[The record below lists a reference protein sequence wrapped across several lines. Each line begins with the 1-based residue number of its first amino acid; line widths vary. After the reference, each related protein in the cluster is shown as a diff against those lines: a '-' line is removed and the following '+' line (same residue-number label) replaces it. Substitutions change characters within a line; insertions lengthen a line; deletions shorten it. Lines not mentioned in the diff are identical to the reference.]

1 MASFASGGPRDG
13 NTGVSE
19 GPGAGVLSSIK
30 ERHAAF
36 MVDPREPLDSL
47 IAPPSRFTAGTTFP
61 RAREIR
67 LYDTT
72 LRDGEQTP
80 GVAFSPEQKYELACM
95 LSDAGLHIIDM
106 GFPSAAPSE
115 RRALELILE
124 GKKKGRIRGDLEII
138 VMCRS
143 NAKDLDVTIDTLEQM
158 GARPDDC
165 TFFIF
170 TSGSDLHLKYKIGKT
185 LLALEGR
192 KAEEW
197 LDLPVAF
204 YREANIRMA
213 CAAIAHARKRG
224 VREIE
229 FGGEDGS
236 RADVDYL
243 IALARACYEA
253 GGTRYSFP
261 DTVGFFAPEGVDY
274 YIPKLVAAFPDKPLV
289 VHFHNDF
296 GLGAY
301 NTVRALHHGAT
312 IPTCTVNG
320 LGERAG
326 NAPLHTTVM
335 ILKELY
341 GVTVP
346 GFRYDMLWDL
356 RRKVEE
362 MSGLPV
368 GASEPIIGHNVFS
381 HETGIHTAGITIH
394 PAIYQ
399 VIEPDSV
406 GGRLR
411 FLFGKHSGA
420 MAIEAVL
427 SRHHEELQ
435 AAGVSVTPRL
445 VQLLLRVVKGVRE
458 KKALVSQPVDGVRN
472 YYAHLERLGLTEQ
485 DLLAYATVLGR
496 EEQSA

>member
-1 MASFASGGPRDG
+1 
-13 NTGVSE
+13 
-19 GPGAGVLSSIK
+19 
-30 ERHAAF
+30 
-36 MVDPREPLDSL
+36 MVDLREPLDDL
-47 IAPPSRFTAGTTFP
+47 VAPPARFTSATAFP
-61 RAREIR
+61 RAKEIR

-80 GVAFSPEQKYELACM
+80 GVAFTPEQKYDLACM
-95 LSDAGLHIIDM
+95 LSDAGVHIIDM

-115 RRALELILE
+115 RRALELILG
-124 GKKKGRIRGDLEII
+124 GKKKGRIRPDLEVI

-143 NAKDLDVTIDTLEQM
+143 NARDIDITLDTLRNM
-158 GARPDDC
+158 GAKPSDC

-185 LLALEGR
+185 LLQLEGR
-192 KAEEW
+192 KPEEW
-197 LDLPVAF
+197 LDLPVSF
-204 YREANIRMA
+204 YRQANINMA
-213 CAAIAHARKRG
+213 CKAIAHARSRG
-224 VREIE
+224 VEQVE

-236 RADVDYL
+236 RADVSYL
-243 IALARACYEA
+243 IELAAACYKA

-289 VHFHNDF
+289 IHFHNDF

-341 GVTVP
+341 GITVP
-346 GFRYDMLWDL
+346 GFRYDMLWAL

-362 MSGLPV
+362 FSGLPV
-368 GASEPIIGHNVFS
+368 GASEPIIGHNVFT

-399 VIEPDSV
+399 VVEPESV
-406 GGRLR
+406 GGQLR

-427 SRHHEELQ
+427 SRHREEL
-435 AAGVSVTPRL
+435 AAGGVTVTPQL
-445 VQLLLRVVKGVRE
+445 VQLLLRLVKEVRE
-458 KKALVSQPVDGVRN
+458 KKAGASQHLDGVRN
-472 YYAHLERLGLTEQ
+472 YYSPLERLGLSED
-485 DLLAYATVLGR
+485 DLVAYALVLGR
-496 EEQSA
+496 TETAGR

>member
-1 MASFASGGPRDG
+1 
-13 NTGVSE
+13 
-19 GPGAGVLSSIK
+19 
-30 ERHAAF
+30 
-36 MVDPREPLDSL
+36 
-47 IAPPSRFTAGTTFP
+47 
-61 RAREIR
+61 
-67 LYDTT
+67 
-72 LRDGEQTP
+72 
-80 GVAFSPEQKYELACM
+80 M
-95 LSDAGLHIIDM
+95 L
-106 GFPSAAPSE
+106 
-115 RRALELILE
+115 
-124 GKKKGRIRGDLEII
+124 
-138 VMCRS
+138 CRS
-143 NAKDLDVTIDTLEQM
+143 NARDIDVTIDTLRAM
-158 GARPDDC
+158 GASPRDV

-185 LLALEGR
+185 LLQLEGR
-192 KAEEW
+192 KPEEW
-197 LDLPVAF
+197 LELPVAF

-213 CAAIAHARKRG
+213 TQAIAHARSRG
-224 VREIE
+224 VLQIE

-243 IALARACYEA
+243 IELARACYEK

-261 DTVGFFAPEGVDY
+261 DTVGFFAPEGVDFY
-274 YIPKLVAAFPDKPLV
+274 VPKLVAAFPDKPLV
-289 VHFHNDF
+289 IHFHNDF

-341 GVTVP
+341 GITIP
-346 GFRYDMLWDL
+346 GFRYDMLWAL

-362 MSGLPV
+362 CSGLPV

-394 PAIYQ
+394 PAIYP
-399 VIEPDSV
+399 VVEPESV
-406 GGRLR
+406 GGQLR

-427 SRHHEELQ
+427 QRHKDALSAE
-435 AAGVSVTPRL
+435 GVLVTPKL
-445 VQLLLRVVKGVRE
+445 VQILLQLVKGVRE
-458 KKALVSQPVDGVRN
+458 KKAIVSQHLDGVRN
-472 YYAHLERLGLTEQ
+472 YYAHIERLGLTEE
-485 DLLAYATVLGR
+485 DLLAYALVLGR
-496 EEQSA
+496 ET

>member
-1 MASFASGGPRDG
+1 
-13 NTGVSE
+13 
-19 GPGAGVLSSIK
+19 
-30 ERHAAF
+30 
-36 MVDPREPLDSL
+36 MVELREPLDTL
-47 IAPPSRFTAGTTFP
+47 ISGPSRFNAGTGFP
-61 RAREIR
+61 RAKEIR

-80 GVAFSPEQKYELACM
+80 GVAFTPEQKYELAGM
-95 LSDAGLHIIDM
+95 LSDAGVHILDM

-124 GKKKGRIRGDLEII
+124 GKRKGRIRPDLEIT

-143 NAKDLDVTIDTLEQM
+143 NARDIDVTLDALEKL
-158 GARPDDC
+158 GARPSDC

-192 KAEEW
+192 KADEW
-197 LDLPVAF
+197 LDLPVSF
-204 YREANIRMA
+204 YREANVKMA
-213 CAAIAHARKRG
+213 CTAIAHARDRG
-224 VREIE
+224 VEAIE

-243 IALARACYEA
+243 IELAGACYRA

-274 YIPKLVAAFPDKPLV
+274 YIPRLVAAFPDKPLV

-312 IPTCTVNG
+312 VPTCTVNG

-341 GVTVP
+341 GITIP
-346 GFRYDMLWDL
+346 GFRYDMLWSL

-362 MSGLPV
+362 YSGLPV
-368 GASEPIIGHNVFS
+368 AASEPVIGHNVFS
-381 HETGIHTAGITIH
+381 HETGIHTAGMTIH

-399 VIEPDSV
+399 VIEPESV
-406 GGRLR
+406 GGHLR

-427 SRHHEELQ
+427 QRHREELSSE
-435 AAGVSVTPRL
+435 GVEVTPAL
-445 VQLLLRVVKGVRE
+445 VKLLLDLVKGVRE
-458 KKALVSQPVDGVRN
+458 KKARVSQHLDGVRN
-472 YYAHLERLGLTEQ
+472 YYGHLDRLGLTEE
-485 DLLAYATVLGR
+485 DLVAYALVLGR
-496 EEQSA
+496 RPD

>member
-1 MASFASGGPRDG
+1 
-13 NTGVSE
+13 
-19 GPGAGVLSSIK
+19 
-30 ERHAAF
+30 
-36 MVDPREPLDSL
+36 MVELREPLDTL
-47 IAPPSRFTAGTTFP
+47 ISGPSRFNAGTGFP
-61 RAREIR
+61 RAKEIR

-80 GVAFSPEQKYELACM
+80 GVAFTPEQKYELAGM
-95 LSDAGLHIIDM
+95 LSDAGVHILDM

-124 GKKKGRIRGDLEII
+124 GKKKGRIRADLEVI

-143 NAKDLDVTIDTLEQM
+143 NARDIDITLDTLRNM
-158 GARPDDC
+158 GAKPSDC

-185 LLALEGR
+185 LLQLEGR
-192 KAEEW
+192 RPEEW
-197 LDLPVAF
+197 LDLPVSF
-204 YREANIRMA
+204 YRQANIRMA
-213 CAAIAHARKRG
+213 EGAIRHARSRG
-224 VREIE
+224 VEQIE

-236 RADVDYL
+236 RADVGYL
-243 IALARACYEA
+243 IELARACYDA

-289 VHFHNDF
+289 IHFHNDF
-296 GLGAY
+296 GLAAY

-335 ILKELY
+335 MLKELY
-341 GVTVP
+341 GVAIP
-346 GFRYDMLWDL
+346 GFRYDMLWAL

-362 MSGLPV
+362 LSGLPV
-368 GASEPIIGHNVFS
+368 GPTEPVVGYNVFT

-399 VIEPDSV
+399 VIEPESV
-406 GGRLR
+406 GGELR

-420 MAIEAVL
+420 VAIEAIL
-427 SRHHEELQ
+427 SRHKDELERD
-435 AAGVSVTPRL
+435 GVLVTPQL
-445 VQLLLRVVKGVRE
+445 VQLLVRVVKELRE
-458 KKALVSQPVDGVRN
+458 DRALVSHH
-472 YYAHLERLGLTEQ
+472 A
-485 DLLAYATVLGR
+485 
-496 EEQSA
+496 

>member
-1 MASFASGGPRDG
+1 
-13 NTGVSE
+13 
-19 GPGAGVLSSIK
+19 
-30 ERHAAF
+30 
-36 MVDPREPLDSL
+36 MVELREPLDSL
-47 IAPPSRFTAGTTFP
+47 IAPPSNFTKGTAFP
-61 RAREIR
+61 RAKEIR

-80 GVAFSPEQKYELACM
+80 GVAFTPGQKYELAGM

-115 RRALELILE
+115 RRALELILG
-124 GKKKGRIRGDLEII
+124 GKKKGRIRPDLEII

-143 NAKDLDVTIDTLEQM
+143 NARDIDVTLETLRNM
-158 GARPDDC
+158 GASPSDC

-185 LLALEGR
+185 LLQLEGR
-192 KAEEW
+192 NPEEW
-197 LDLPVAF
+197 LDLPVSF
-204 YREANIRMA
+204 YRQANITMA
-213 CAAIAHARKRG
+213 CKAIAHARSRG
-224 VREIE
+224 VEQIE

-236 RADVDYL
+236 RADVGYL
-243 IALARACYEA
+243 IELAAACYKA

-289 VHFHNDF
+289 IHFHNDF

-341 GVTVP
+341 GVAIP
-346 GFRYDMLWDL
+346 GFRYDMLWAL

-362 MSGLPV
+362 FSGLPV
-368 GASEPIIGHNVFS
+368 GASEPVIGHNVFS

-399 VIEPDSV
+399 VIEPEAV

-420 MAIEAVL
+420 TAIEAVL
-427 SRHHEELQ
+427 GRHREEL
-435 AAGVSVTPRL
+435 AAEGVEVTPQL
-445 VQLLLRVVKGVRE
+445 VQLLLRLVKGVRE
-458 KKALVSQPVDGVRN
+458 KKAMVSQHLDGVRN
-472 YYAHLERLGLTEQ
+472 YYAHLERLGLTEE
-485 DLLAYATVLGR
+485 DLVAYALVLGR
-496 EEQSA
+496 NVSD

>member
-1 MASFASGGPRDG
+1 
-13 NTGVSE
+13 
-19 GPGAGVLSSIK
+19 
-30 ERHAAF
+30 
-36 MVDPREPLDSL
+36 MVDLREPLDTL
-47 IAPPSRFTAGTTFP
+47 VAPPSRFTAGTTFP
-61 RAREIR
+61 RAKEIR

-80 GVAFSPEQKYELACM
+80 GVAFTPEQKYELAAL

-106 GFPSAAPSE
+106 GFPSAAASE

-124 GKKKGRIRGDLEII
+124 GRKKGRIRADLEII

-143 NAKDLDVTIDTLEQM
+143 NAHDIDVTVDTLEAM
-158 GARPDDC
+158 GARPSDC

-192 KAEEW
+192 RPEEW
-197 LDLPVAF
+197 LDLPVSF
-204 YREANIRMA
+204 YRQANVHMA
-213 CAAIAHARKRG
+213 TRAIAHARRRG
-224 VREIE
+224 VEQIE

-236 RADVDYL
+236 RADVGYL
-243 IALARACYEA
+243 IELARACYEA

-312 IPTCTVNG
+312 VPTCTVNG
-320 LGERAG
+320 VGERAG

-335 ILKELY
+335 MLKELY

-346 GFRYDMLWDL
+346 GFRYDMLWEL

-368 GASEPIIGHNVFS
+368 GPTEPIIGHNVFT

-399 VIEPDSV
+399 VIDPETV
-406 GGRLR
+406 GGKLR

-427 SRHHEELQ
+427 ARHREEL
-435 AAGVSVTPRL
+435 AEAGVEVSPRL
-445 VQLLLRVVKGVRE
+445 VSLLLRLVKEVRE
-458 KKALVSQPVDGVRN
+458 QKSAKSSPAGGVRN
-472 YYAHLERLGLTEQ
+472 YYAHLERLGLTED
-485 DLLAYATVLGR
+485 DLVAYARVLGR
-496 EEQSA
+496 KE

>member
-1 MASFASGGPRDG
+1 
-13 NTGVSE
+13 
-19 GPGAGVLSSIK
+19 
-30 ERHAAF
+30 
-36 MVDPREPLDSL
+36 MVELREPLEEL
-47 IAPPSRFTAGTTFP
+47 LHLPKTFTAGTAFP
-61 RAREIR
+61 RAKEIR

-80 GVAFSPEQKYELACM
+80 GVAFTAEQKYELAGM
-95 LSDAGLHIIDM
+95 LSDAGVHIIDM

-115 RRALELILE
+115 RRALELILG
-124 GKKKGRIRGDLEII
+124 GKKKGRIRKDLEII

-143 NAKDLDVTIDTLEQM
+143 NPRDIDVTLDTLEKM

-185 LLALEGR
+185 LLQLEGR
-192 KAEEW
+192 GPEEW
-197 LDLPVAF
+197 LDLPVSF
-204 YREANIRMA
+204 YREANIRMST
-213 CAAIAHARKRG
+213 AAIRHARSRG
-224 VREIE
+224 VKEIE

-236 RADVDYL
+236 RADVGYL
-243 IALARACYEA
+243 IELARACYEA

-261 DTVGFFAPEGVDY
+261 DTVGYFAPEGVDF

-312 IPTCTVNG
+312 VPTCTVNG
-320 LGERAG
+320 IGERAG
-326 NAPLHTTVM
+326 NAPLHQTVM
-335 ILKELY
+335 ILRELY
-341 GVTVP
+341 GVAIP
-346 GFRYDMLWDL
+346 GFRYDMLWAL

-362 MSGLPV
+362 FSGIPV
-368 GASEPIIGHNVFS
+368 GATEPIIGHNVFS

-399 VIEPDSV
+399 VIEPEMV
-406 GGRLR
+406 GGHLR

-427 SRHHEELQ
+427 GRHREEL
-435 AAGVSVTPRL
+435 AAEGVEVTPQL
-445 VQLLLRVVKGVRE
+445 VQLLLRLVKEVRE
-458 KKALVSQPVDGVRN
+458 KKAVVSQHLDGVRN
-472 YYAHLERLGLTEQ
+472 YYSHLDRLGLTEE
-485 DLLAYATVLGR
+485 DLVAYALVLGR
-496 EEQSA
+496 GGEARP

>member
-1 MASFASGGPRDG
+1 
-13 NTGVSE
+13 
-19 GPGAGVLSSIK
+19 
-30 ERHAAF
+30 
-36 MVDPREPLDSL
+36 MVDLREPLDAL
-47 IAPPSRFTAGTTFP
+47 IAPPARFTAETTFP

-80 GVAFSPEQKYELACM
+80 GVAFTPEQKYELAVM
-95 LSDAGLHIIDM
+95 LSDAGLHMLDV

-115 RRALELILE
+115 RRALGLILE
-124 GKKKGRIRGDLEII
+124 GKRKGTIRRDLEIV

-143 NAKDLDVTIDTLEQM
+143 NHRDIDITIDTLAEL
-158 GARPDDC
+158 GAKPTDC
-165 TFFIF
+165 SFFIF

-185 LLALEGR
+185 LLQREGR
-192 KAEEW
+192 RVEEW
-197 LDLPVAF
+197 LDLPVSF
-204 YREANIRMA
+204 YREANVRMS
-213 CAAIAHARKRG
+213 CDAIAHARRRG
-224 VREIE
+224 VETIE

-236 RADVDYL
+236 RADVAYL
-243 IALARACYEA
+243 IELARACYAA
-253 GGTRYSFP
+253 GGTRYAFP

-274 YIPKLVAAFPDKPLV
+274 YIPKIVAAFPDKPLV

-296 GLGAY
+296 GLAAF

-320 LGERAG
+320 IGERAG

-341 GVTVP
+341 GVTIP
-346 GFRYDMLWDL
+346 GFRYDHLWAL

-362 MSGLPV
+362 LSGLPV
-368 GASEPIIGHNVFS
+368 GATEPIIGHNVFS

-399 VIEPDSV
+399 VIEPEAV
-406 GGRLR
+406 GGELR

-420 MAIEAVL
+420 VAIEAIL
-427 SRHHEELQ
+427 ARHREALLAE
-435 AAGVSVTPRL
+435 GVEVTPQLVQTLVRL
-445 VQLLLRVVKGVRE
+445 VKELREDR
-458 KKALVSQPVDGVRN
+458 ALVSHHADGIRD
-472 YYAHLERLGLTEQ
+472 YYAHLERLGLTEH
-485 DLLAYATVLGR
+485 DLLSYARVLGR
-496 EEQSA
+496 PERA

>member
-1 MASFASGGPRDG
+1 
-13 NTGVSE
+13 
-19 GPGAGVLSSIK
+19 
-30 ERHAAF
+30 
-36 MVDPREPLDSL
+36 MVELREPLDTL
-47 IAPPSRFTAGTTFP
+47 ITGPSRFTAATAFP
-61 RAREIR
+61 RAKEIR

-80 GVAFSPEQKYELACM
+80 GVAFTPEQKYELAGM
-95 LSDAGLHIIDM
+95 LSDAGVHILDM

-124 GKKKGRIRGDLEII
+124 GKRQGRIRPDLEIT

-143 NAKDLDVTIDTLEQM
+143 NARDIDVTIDTLEKL
-158 GARPDDC
+158 GAKPTDC

-192 KAEEW
+192 KPEEW
-197 LDLPVAF
+197 LDLPVSF
-204 YREANIRMA
+204 YREANIKMS
-213 CAAIAHARKRG
+213 CAAIAHARARG
-224 VREIE
+224 VQAIE

-236 RADVDYL
+236 RADVAYL
-243 IALARACYEA
+243 IELAGACYRA

-312 IPTCTVNG
+312 VPTVTVNG

-341 GVTVP
+341 GITIP
-346 GFRYDMLWDL
+346 GFRYDMLWAL

-362 MSGLPV
+362 YSGLPV
-368 GASEPIIGHNVFS
+368 AASEPVIGHNVFS
-381 HETGIHTAGITIH
+381 HETGIHTAGMTIH

-399 VIEPDSV
+399 VIEPETV
-406 GGRLR
+406 GGHLR

-427 SRHHEELQ
+427 QRHREEL
-435 AAGVSVTPRL
+435 AVEGVEVTPAL
-445 VQLLLRVVKGVRE
+445 VKLLLDLVKGIRE
-458 KKALVSQPVDGVRN
+458 KKARVSQHRDGVLN
-472 YYAHLERLGLTEQ
+472 YYNHLERLGLTEE
-485 DLLAYATVLGR
+485 DLVAYALVLGR
-496 EEQSA
+496 RQD

>member
-1 MASFASGGPRDG
+1 
-13 NTGVSE
+13 
-19 GPGAGVLSSIK
+19 
-30 ERHAAF
+30 
-36 MVDPREPLDSL
+36 MVDLREPLDTL
-47 IAPPSRFTAGTTFP
+47 IAPPARFTAGTTFP
-61 RAREIR
+61 RAKEIR

-80 GVAFSPEQKYELACM
+80 GVAFTPEHKYELAGM

-115 RRALELILE
+115 RRALELILQ
-124 GKKKGRIRGDLEII
+124 GKKKGRIRPDLEII

-143 NAKDLDVTIDTLEQM
+143 NARDIDITIDTLEQM
-158 GARPDDC
+158 GARPADC

-185 LLALEGR
+185 LLQLEGR
-192 KAEEW
+192 KPEEW
-197 LDLPVAF
+197 LDLPVSF
-204 YREANIRMA
+204 YREANIRMST
-213 CAAIAHARKRG
+213 AAIAHARRRG
-224 VREIE
+224 VEQIE

-236 RADVDYL
+236 RADVGYL
-243 IALARACYEA
+243 IELARACYEA

-261 DTVGFFAPEGVDY
+261 DTVGFFAPEGVDF

-289 VHFHNDF
+289 IHFHNDF

-320 LGERAG
+320 IGERAG

-335 ILKELY
+335 ILRELY
-341 GVTVP
+341 GITIP
-346 GFRYDMLWDL
+346 GFRYDMLWPL

-362 MSGLPV
+362 FSGMPV
-368 GASEPIIGHNVFS
+368 GATEPVIGHNVFS

-399 VIEPDSV
+399 VIEPESV

-427 SRHHEELQ
+427 TRHKEELS
-435 AAGVSVTPRL
+435 AAGVEVTPRL
-445 VQLLLRVVKGVRE
+445 VRVLLRLVKEVRE
-458 KKALVSQPVDGVRN
+458 RKALASSHLDGVRN
-472 YYAHLERLGLTEQ
+472 YYAHLERLGLTEE
-485 DLLAYATVLGR
+485 DLLAYALVLGR
-496 EEQSA
+496 NEKDQ

>member
-1 MASFASGGPRDG
+1 
-13 NTGVSE
+13 
-19 GPGAGVLSSIK
+19 
-30 ERHAAF
+30 
-36 MVDPREPLDSL
+36 MVELREPLEQL
-47 IAPPSRFTAGTTFP
+47 IHPPSRFTAQTTFP
-61 RAREIR
+61 RAKEIR

-80 GVAFSPEQKYELACM
+80 GVAFTPEQKYELAGL
-95 LSDAGLHIIDM
+95 LSDAGVHIIDM
-106 GFPSAAPSE
+106 GFPSAASSE
-115 RRALELILE
+115 RRALELILH
-124 GKKKGRIRGDLEII
+124 GKRQGRIRADLEIV

-143 NAKDLDVTIDTLEQM
+143 NERDIDVTLDILKEL
-158 GARPDDC
+158 GARPSDC

-170 TSGSDLHLKYKIGKT
+170 TSGSDLHLKYKIGRT
-185 LLALEGR
+185 LLQLEGR
-192 KAEEW
+192 RPEDW

-204 YREANIRMA
+204 YRQANIKMA
-213 CAAIAHARKRG
+213 TRAIRHARSRG
-224 VREIE
+224 VEVIE

-243 IALARACYEA
+243 IELAAACYEA
-253 GGTRYSFP
+253 GGARYAYP

-274 YIPKLVAAFPDKPLV
+274 YIPKLVEAFPARPLV

-312 IPTCTVNG
+312 IPTVTVNG
-320 LGERAG
+320 IGERAG

-341 GVTVP
+341 GVTLP
-346 GFRYDMLWDL
+346 GFQYDMLWAL

-362 MSGLPV
+362 FSGLPV
-368 GASEPIIGHNVFS
+368 SAMEPIIGHNVFS

-399 VIEPDSV
+399 VIEPESV
-406 GGRLR
+406 GGHLR

-420 MAIEAVL
+420 LAIEAVL
-427 SRHHEELQ
+427 ARHKDELL
-435 AAGVSVTPRL
+435 AAGVEVTPEL
-445 VQLLLRVVKGVRE
+445 VHLLLRLVKEVRE
-458 KKALVSQPVDGVRN
+458 KKALVSQHLDGVRG
-472 YYAHLERLGLTEQ
+472 YYNHLERLGLTEE
-485 DLLAYATVLGR
+485 DLVAYALVLGR
-496 EEQSA
+496 E

>member
-1 MASFASGGPRDG
+1 
-13 NTGVSE
+13 
-19 GPGAGVLSSIK
+19 
-30 ERHAAF
+30 
-36 MVDPREPLDSL
+36 MVDLREPLDSL
-47 IAPPSRFTAGTTFP
+47 IAPSSRFTEGTAFP
-61 RAREIR
+61 RAGEIR

-80 GVAFSPEQKYELACM
+80 GVAFTPEQKYELATL
-95 LSDAGLHIIDM
+95 LSDAGVHILDV
-106 GFPSAAPSE
+106 GFPSAASSE
-115 RRALELILE
+115 RRALELILQ
-124 GKKKGRIRGDLEII
+124 GKRSGRLRPDLEII

-143 NAKDLDVTIDTLEQM
+143 SAGDIDATLEILKAM
-158 GARPDDC
+158 NARPSDVS
-165 TFFIF
+165 FFIF
-170 TSGSDLHLKYKIGKT
+170 TSGSDLHLKYKIGRT
-185 LLALEGR
+185 LLHLEGR

-197 LDLPVAF
+197 LDLPVSF
-204 YREANIRMA
+204 YRSANVRMA
-213 CAAIAHARKRG
+213 CAAIAHARSRG
-224 VREIE
+224 VEIVE

-243 IALARACYEA
+243 VELASACYAA
-253 GGTRYSFP
+253 GGSRYAFP

-274 YIPKLVAAFPDKPLV
+274 YIPRLVAAFPEKPLV

-296 GLGAY
+296 GLAAY

-320 LGERAG
+320 IGERAG

-341 GVTVP
+341 GVTIP
-346 GFRYDMLWDL
+346 GFRYDMLWAL

-362 MSGLPV
+362 FSGLPV
-368 GASEPIIGHNVFS
+368 GATEPIIGHNVFS

-399 VIEPDSV
+399 VIEPETV
-406 GGRLR
+406 GGQLR

-427 SRHHEELQ
+427 QRRGAELRS
-435 AAGVSVTPRL
+435 AGVEVTPRL
-445 VQLLLRVVKGVRE
+445 VTRLLQLVKEVRE
-458 KKALVSQPVDGVRN
+458 KKAVVSQHRDGVLS
-472 YYAHLERLGLTEQ
+472 YYAHLDRLGLTED
-485 DLLAYATVLGR
+485 DLLAYALVLGR
-496 EEQSA
+496 EPAEAS

>member
-1 MASFASGGPRDG
+1 
-13 NTGVSE
+13 
-19 GPGAGVLSSIK
+19 
-30 ERHAAF
+30 
-36 MVDPREPLDSL
+36 MVELREPLDTL
-47 IAPPSRFTAGTTFP
+47 ITGPSRFTAGTGFP
-61 RAREIR
+61 RAKEIR

-80 GVAFSPEQKYELACM
+80 GVAFTPDQKYELAGM
-95 LSDAGLHIIDM
+95 LSDAGVHILDM

-124 GKKKGRIRGDLEII
+124 GKRKGRIRPDLEIT

-143 NAKDLDVTIDTLEQM
+143 NARDIDVTIDALEKL
-158 GARPDDC
+158 GAKPSDC

-185 LLALEGR
+185 LLGLEGR
-192 KAEEW
+192 KADEW
-197 LDLPVAF
+197 LDLPVSF
-204 YREANIRMA
+204 YREANVKMS
-213 CAAIAHARKRG
+213 CAAIAHARARG
-224 VREIE
+224 VEAIE

-243 IALARACYEA
+243 IELAGACYRA

-312 IPTCTVNG
+312 VPTVTVNG

-341 GVTVP
+341 GITIP
-346 GFRYDMLWDL
+346 GFRYDMLWAL

-362 MSGLPV
+362 YSGLPV
-368 GASEPIIGHNVFS
+368 AASEPVIGHNVFS
-381 HETGIHTAGITIH
+381 HETGIHTAGMTIH

-399 VIEPDSV
+399 VIEPESV
-406 GGRLR
+406 GGHLR

-427 SRHHEELQ
+427 QRHREEL
-435 AAGVSVTPRL
+435 AAEGVEVTPAL
-445 VQLLLRVVKGVRE
+445 VKLLLDLVKGVRE
-458 KKALVSQPVDGVRN
+458 KKALVSQHRDGVLN
-472 YYAHLERLGLTEQ
+472 YYNHLERLGLTEE
-485 DLLAYATVLGR
+485 DLVAYALVLGR
-496 EEQSA
+496 RQD

>member
-1 MASFASGGPRDG
+1 MEK
-13 NTGVSE
+13 SE
-19 GPGAGVLSSIK
+19 KARV
-30 ERHAAF
+30 
-36 MVDPREPLDSL
+36 MVEPREPLDTL

-80 GVAFSPEQKYELACM
+80 GVAFTPEQKYELAGM
-95 LSDAGLHIIDM
+95 LSDAGVHIIDM
-106 GFPSAAPSE
+106 GFPAAAPSE

-124 GKKKGRIRGDLEII
+124 GKRRGRIRPDLEII

-143 NAKDLDVTIDTLEQM
+143 NAGDIDVTVDTLEKM
-158 GARPDDC
+158 GAKPRDC

-185 LLALEGR
+185 LLQLEGR
-192 KAEEW
+192 RPEEW
-197 LDLPVAF
+197 LELPVSF
-204 YREANIRMA
+204 YREANVRMA
-213 CAAIAHARKRG
+213 CEAIRHARSRG
-224 VREIE
+224 VEEIE

-236 RADVDYL
+236 RADVGYL
-243 IALARACYEA
+243 IELAEACYRA

-261 DTVGFFAPEGVDY
+261 DTVGFFAPEGVDH
-274 YIPKLVAAFPDKPLV
+274 YIPKLVAAFPKKPLV

-341 GVTVP
+341 GIAIP
-346 GFRYDMLWDL
+346 GFRYDMLWAL

-362 MSGLPV
+362 FSGLPV
-368 GASEPIIGHNVFS
+368 GATEPIIGHNVFS

-406 GGRLR
+406 GGHLR

-427 SRHHEELQ
+427 NRHKDELA
-435 AAGVSVTPRL
+435 AAGVEVSPRL
-445 VQLLLRVVKGVRE
+445 VQILLRLVKEVRE
-458 KKALVSQPVDGVRN
+458 KKALVSQHLDGVRN

-485 DLLAYATVLGR
+485 DLLAYALVLGR
-496 EEQSA
+496 QEAAP

>member
-1 MASFASGGPRDG
+1 
-13 NTGVSE
+13 
-19 GPGAGVLSSIK
+19 
-30 ERHAAF
+30 
-36 MVDPREPLDSL
+36 MVELREPLDAL
-47 IAPPSRFTAGTTFP
+47 ITPPSTFTAATAFP
-61 RAREIR
+61 RAKEIR

-80 GVAFSPEQKYELACM
+80 GVAFTPEQKYELAGM
-95 LSDAGLHIIDM
+95 LSDAGIHIIDM
-106 GFPSAAPSE
+106 GFPSAAASE
-115 RRALELILE
+115 RRALQLILD
-124 GKKKGRIRGDLEII
+124 GKKKGRIRKDLEII

-143 NAKDLDVTIDTLEQM
+143 NARDIDVTIDTVEQM
-158 GARPDDC
+158 GARASDC

-185 LLALEGR
+185 LLQLEGR
-192 KAEEW
+192 PASEW
-197 LDLPVAF
+197 LERPVSF

-213 CAAIAHARKRG
+213 TAAIAHARSRG
-224 VREIE
+224 VAEIE

-236 RADVDYL
+236 RADVAYL
-243 IALARACYEA
+243 IELARACYDA

-274 YIPKLVAAFPDKPLV
+274 YIPRLVAAFPDKPLV

-296 GLGAY
+296 GLAAY

-312 IPTCTVNG
+312 VPTCTVNG
-320 LGERAG
+320 IGERAG

-341 GVTVP
+341 GITVP
-346 GFRYDMLWDL
+346 GFRYDMLWAL
-356 RRKVEE
+356 RRRVEE
-362 MSGLPV
+362 FSGLPV
-368 GASEPIIGHNVFS
+368 GATEPIIGHNVFS

-399 VIEPDSV
+399 VVEPETV
-406 GGRLR
+406 GGRMR

-427 SRHHEELQ
+427 NRHREELS
-435 AAGVSVTPRL
+435 AEGIEVTPRL
-445 VQLLLRVVKGVRE
+445 VQLLLRLVKGVRE
-458 KKALVSQPVDGVRN
+458 KKAMVSQHRDGVRN
-472 YYAHLERLGLTEQ
+472 YYAHLERLGLTEE
-485 DLLAYATVLGR
+485 DLLAYALVLGR
-496 EEQSA
+496 DGERGP

>member
-1 MASFASGGPRDG
+1 
-13 NTGVSE
+13 
-19 GPGAGVLSSIK
+19 
-30 ERHAAF
+30 
-36 MVDPREPLDSL
+36 MVELREPLDTL
-47 IAPPSRFTAGTTFP
+47 IAPPARFTRGTTFP
-61 RAREIR
+61 RAKEIR

-80 GVAFSPEQKYELACM
+80 GVAFTPEQKYELAVM
-95 LSDAGLHIIDM
+95 LSDAGMHIIDM

-124 GKKKGRIRGDLEII
+124 GKKNGRIRPDLEVI

-143 NAKDLDVTIDTLEQM
+143 NARDIDVTIETLQKM
-158 GARPDDC
+158 GARPADC

-185 LLALEGR
+185 LLQLEGR
-192 KAEEW
+192 APGEW
-197 LDLPVAF
+197 LDLPVDF
-204 YREANIRMA
+204 YRQANIRMA
-213 CAAIAHARKRG
+213 CAAIAHARSRG
-224 VREIE
+224 VEQIE

-243 IALARACYEA
+243 IELAAACYKA

-274 YIPKLVAAFPDKPLV
+274 YIPKLVSAFPDKPLV
-289 VHFHNDF
+289 IHFHNDF

-341 GVTVP
+341 GVAIP
-346 GFRYDMLWDL
+346 GFRYDMLWAL

-362 MSGLPV
+362 FSGLPV
-368 GASEPIIGHNVFS
+368 GASEPIIGHNVFT
-381 HETGIHTAGITIH
+381 HETGIHTAGMTIH

-399 VIEPDSV
+399 VVEPESV
-406 GGRLR
+406 GGELR

-427 SRHHEELQ
+427 NRHREELG
-435 AAGVSVTPRL
+435 AGGVTVTPQL
-445 VQLLLRVVKGVRE
+445 VQLLLRLVKEVRE
-458 KKALVSQPVDGVRN
+458 KKAGAQQHLDGVRS
-472 YYAHLERLGLTEQ
+472 YYGHLERLGLTEG
-485 DLLAYATVLGR
+485 DLVSYALVLGR
-496 EEQSA
+496 GAPA

>member
-1 MASFASGGPRDG
+1 
-13 NTGVSE
+13 
-19 GPGAGVLSSIK
+19 
-30 ERHAAF
+30 
-36 MVDPREPLDSL
+36 MVDPREPLDTL
-47 IAPPSRFTAGTTFP
+47 IAPPSRFTAGTAFP

-80 GVAFSPEQKYELACM
+80 GVAFTPEQKYELAGM

-124 GKKKGRIRGDLEII
+124 GKQRGRIRPDLEII

-143 NAKDLDVTIDTLEQM
+143 NTGDIDVTVDTLKKM
-158 GARPDDC
+158 GATPKDC

-185 LLALEGR
+185 LLQLEGR
-192 KAEEW
+192 RPEEW
-197 LDLPVAF
+197 LDLPVSF
-204 YREANIRMA
+204 YREANVKMA
-213 CAAIAHARKRG
+213 CEAIRHARSRG
-224 VREIE
+224 VEEIE

-236 RADVDYL
+236 RADVGYL
-243 IALARACYEA
+243 IELAEACYRA

-274 YIPKLVAAFPDKPLV
+274 YIPKLVAAFPKKPLV

-320 LGERAG
+320 IGERAG

-341 GVTVP
+341 GVAIP
-346 GFRYDMLWDL
+346 GFRYDMLWAL

-362 MSGLPV
+362 FSGLPV
-368 GASEPIIGHNVFS
+368 GATEPIIGHNVFS

-406 GGRLR
+406 GGHLR

-427 SRHHEELQ
+427 NRHKDELA
-435 AAGVSVTPRL
+435 AAGVEVSPRL
-445 VQLLLRVVKGVRE
+445 VQILLRLVKEVRE
-458 KKALVSQPVDGVRN
+458 KKALVSQHLDGVRN

-485 DLLAYATVLGR
+485 DLLAYALVLGR
-496 EEQSA
+496 QEAAP

>member
-1 MASFASGGPRDG
+1 MI
-13 NTGVSE
+13 E
-19 GPGAGVLSSIK
+19 L
-30 ERHAAF
+30 
-36 MVDPREPLDSL
+36 REPLDTL
-47 IAPPSRFTAGTTFP
+47 IAPSSRFTAATTFP

-80 GVAFSPEQKYELACM
+80 GVAFTPEQKYELACM
-95 LSDAGLHIIDM
+95 LSDAGIHIVDM

-115 RRALELILE
+115 RTALRLILE
-124 GKKKGRIRGDLEII
+124 GKKKGRIRKDLEII

-143 NAKDLDVTIDTLEQM
+143 NARDIDVTLDTLAQM
-158 GARPDDC
+158 GASPKDC

-192 KAEEW
+192 KSEEW
-197 LDLPVAF
+197 LDLPVSF

-213 CAAIAHARKRG
+213 CRAIAHARSRG
-224 VREIE
+224 VEEIE

-236 RADVDYL
+236 RADVGYL
-243 IALARACYEA
+243 VELARDCYA
-253 GGTRYSFP
+253 SGGTRYSFP

-274 YIPKLVAAFPDKPLV
+274 YIPRLVDAFPQKPLV

-312 IPTCTVNG
+312 VPTCTVNG
-320 LGERAG
+320 IGERAG

-335 ILKELY
+335 LLKELY

-346 GFRYDMLWDL
+346 GFRYDMLWPL

-362 MSGLPV
+362 MTGLPV
-368 GASEPIIGHNVFS
+368 GATEPIIGHNVYT
-381 HETGIHTAGITIH
+381 HETGIHTAGMTIH

-399 VIEPDSV
+399 VIEPSTV
-406 GGRLR
+406 GGDLR

-427 SRHHEELQ
+427 RRNQAELQ
-435 AAGVSVTPRL
+435 ASGVVIDAEL
-445 VQLLLRVVKGVRE
+445 VQLLLRLVKEVRE
-458 KKALVSQPVDGVRN
+458 SRAASGPSDGVRD
-472 YYAHLERLGLTEQ
+472 YYAHLDRLGLTER
-485 DLLAYATVLGR
+485 DLLTYARILGR
-496 EEQSA
+496 KATSA

>member
-1 MASFASGGPRDG
+1 
-13 NTGVSE
+13 
-19 GPGAGVLSSIK
+19 
-30 ERHAAF
+30 
-36 MVDPREPLDSL
+36 MVDLREPLDTL
-47 IAPPSRFTAGTTFP
+47 IAPPARFTSQTRFP
-61 RAREIR
+61 RAKEIR

-80 GVAFSPEQKYELACM
+80 GVAFTPEQKYELAGL
-95 LSDAGLHIIDM
+95 LSDAGVHIIDM

-115 RRALELILE
+115 RRALELIVE
-124 GKKKGRIRGDLEII
+124 GKKKGRIRSDLEII

-143 NAKDLDVTIDTLEQM
+143 NARDIDITVDTLEQM
-158 GARPDDC
+158 GMRAADC

-185 LLALEGR
+185 LLQLEGR
-192 KAEEW
+192 KPEEW
-197 LDLPVAF
+197 LDLPVSF
-204 YREANIRMA
+204 YREANIRMSTR
-213 CAAIAHARKRG
+213 AIAHARSRG
-224 VREIE
+224 VQEIE

-236 RADVDYL
+236 RADVGYL
-243 IALARACYEA
+243 IELARACYAA

-261 DTVGFFAPEGVDY
+261 DTVGFFAPEGVDF

-289 VHFHNDF
+289 IHFHNDF

-320 LGERAG
+320 IGERAG

-341 GVTVP
+341 GITIP
-346 GFRYDMLWDL
+346 GFRYDMLWTL

-362 MSGLPV
+362 FSGMPV
-368 GASEPIIGHNVFS
+368 GATEPIIGHNVFS

-399 VIEPDSV
+399 VIEPESV

-427 SRHHEELQ
+427 NRHKDELT
-435 AAGVSVTPRL
+435 AAGVEVTPRL
-445 VQLLLRVVKGVRE
+445 VQVLLRLVKEVRE
-458 KKALVSQPVDGVRN
+458 KKAMVSQHLDGVRN
-472 YYAHLERLGLTEQ
+472 YYSHLERLGLTEE
-485 DLLAYATVLGR
+485 DLLAYALVLGR
-496 EEQSA
+496 SDKETQ

>member
-1 MASFASGGPRDG
+1 
-13 NTGVSE
+13 
-19 GPGAGVLSSIK
+19 
-30 ERHAAF
+30 
-36 MVDPREPLDSL
+36 MVELREPLHSL
-47 IAPPSRFTAGTTFP
+47 IAPPERFTAGTAFP
-61 RAREIR
+61 RAKEIR

-80 GVAFSPEQKYELACM
+80 GVAFTPEQKYELAGM
-95 LSDAGLHIIDM
+95 LSDAGVHIIDM

-115 RRALELILE
+115 RRALELILA
-124 GKKKGRIRGDLEII
+124 GKKKGRIRSDLEII

-143 NAKDLDVTIDTLEQM
+143 NARDIDVTLDTLAKM
-158 GARPDDC
+158 GAKPSDC

-185 LLALEGR
+185 LLGLEGR
-192 KAEEW
+192 KPEEW
-197 LDLPVAF
+197 LELPVSF
-204 YREANIRMA
+204 YREANIKMA
-213 CAAIAHARKRG
+213 CAAIAHARSRG
-224 VREIE
+224 VTEIE

-236 RADVDYL
+236 RADVSYL
-243 IALARACYEA
+243 IELADACYKA

-312 IPTCTVNG
+312 VPTCTVNG

-341 GVTVP
+341 GITIP
-346 GFRYDMLWDL
+346 GFRYDMLWPL

-362 MSGLPV
+362 YSGLPV
-368 GASEPIIGHNVFS
+368 GASEPVIGHNVFS

-399 VIEPDSV
+399 VIEPETV
-406 GGRLR
+406 GGHLR

-427 SRHHEELQ
+427 QRHREEL
-435 AAGVSVTPRL
+435 AADDVEITPEL
-445 VQLLLRVVKGVRE
+445 VKLLLDLVKQVRE
-458 KKALVSQPVDGVRN
+458 KKAQISQHLDGVRN
-472 YYAHLERLGLTEQ
+472 YYGHLERLGLTEE
-485 DLLAYATVLGR
+485 DLVAYALVLGR
-496 EEQSA
+496 RQA

>member
-1 MASFASGGPRDG
+1 
-13 NTGVSE
+13 
-19 GPGAGVLSSIK
+19 
-30 ERHAAF
+30 
-36 MVDPREPLDSL
+36 MVDLREPLETL
-47 IAPPSRFTAGTTFP
+47 IAPPTRFTAGTTFP

-80 GVAFSPEQKYELACM
+80 GVAFTPEQKYELAGM
-95 LSDAGLHIIDM
+95 LSDAGVHIIDM

-115 RRALELILE
+115 RRALELILD
-124 GKKKGRIRGDLEII
+124 GKAKGRIRADLEII

-143 NAKDLDVTIDTLEQM
+143 NARDIDVTLDTLRHM
-158 GARPDDC
+158 GAKPSDC

-185 LLALEGR
+185 LLQLEGR
-192 KAEEW
+192 RVEEW
-197 LDLPVAF
+197 GDLPVSF

-213 CAAIAHARKRG
+213 TAAIRHARERG
-224 VREIE
+224 VAEVE

-236 RADVDYL
+236 RADVTYL
-243 IALARACYEA
+243 IELARACYEA

-320 LGERAG
+320 IGERAG

-341 GVTVP
+341 GVSIP
-346 GFRYDMLWDL
+346 GFRYDMLWPL

-362 MSGLPV
+362 FSGIPV
-368 GASEPIIGHNVFS
+368 GATEPIIGHNVFS

-399 VIEPDSV
+399 VIAPESV
-406 GGRLR
+406 GGRMR

-427 SRHHEELQ
+427 NRHREEL
-435 AAGVSVTPRL
+435 AAEGIEVPPRL
-445 VQLLLRVVKGVRE
+445 VQLLLRLVKGVRE
-458 KKALVSQPVDGVRN
+458 KKAMVSQHLDGVRN
-472 YYAHLERLGLTEQ
+472 YYAHLERLGLTEE
-485 DLLAYATVLGR
+485 DLLAYALVLGR
-496 EEQSA
+496 DGEAG

>member
-1 MASFASGGPRDG
+1 MEK
-13 NTGVSE
+13 SE
-19 GPGAGVLSSIK
+19 KARV
-30 ERHAAF
+30 
-36 MVDPREPLDSL
+36 MVDPREPLDTL
-47 IAPPSRFTAGTTFP
+47 IAPPSRFTAGTAFP

-80 GVAFSPEQKYELACM
+80 GVAFTPEQKYELAGM

-124 GKKKGRIRGDLEII
+124 GKQRGRIRPDLEII

-143 NAKDLDVTIDTLEQM
+143 NTGDIDVTVDTLKKM
-158 GARPDDC
+158 GATPKDC

-185 LLALEGR
+185 LLQLEGR
-192 KAEEW
+192 KPEEW
-197 LDLPVAF
+197 LDLPVSF

-213 CAAIAHARKRG
+213 TRAIAHARKRG
-224 VREIE
+224 VEEIE

-236 RADVDYL
+236 RADVGYL
-243 IALARACYEA
+243 IELARACYAA

-261 DTVGFFAPEGVDY
+261 DTA
-274 YIPKLVAAFPDKPLV
+274 LVI
-289 VHFHNDF
+289 HFHNDF

-320 LGERAG
+320 IGERAG

-341 GVTVP
+341 GVAIP
-346 GFRYDMLWDL
+346 GFRYDMLWAL

-362 MSGLPV
+362 FSGLPV
-368 GASEPIIGHNVFS
+368 GATEPIIGHNVFS

-406 GGRLR
+406 GGHLR

-427 SRHHEELQ
+427 NRHKDELA
-435 AAGVSVTPRL
+435 AAGVEVSPRL
-445 VQLLLRVVKGVRE
+445 VQILLRLVKEVRE
-458 KKALVSQPVDGVRN
+458 KKALVSQHLDGIRN

-485 DLLAYATVLGR
+485 DLLAYALVLGR
-496 EEQSA
+496 QEAAP